1 MSVLKAD
8 HISIQ
13 FGGLRAV
20 NDFSIDLN
28 LGDIHAII
36 GPNGAGKTTVFN
48 MLTGIYQ
55 PTEGKVFVN
64 GKDMSGC
71 KPYQFT
77 AAGLSRTF
85 QNIRLFKNSTVLDN
99 VKMAYT
105 FKMKYNFFQMLTR
118 SGNYHSE
125 EERVTKEA
133 LDLLEMF
140 DLTYAKDYFA
150 DNLPYGEQRRLE
162 IVRALATNPQALL
175 LDEPAAGMNPN
186 EIDDLVRLIRR
197 IHDEI
202 GVGILIIEHHMKMV
216 MTIADYI
223 KVIDFGETICEGS
236 PAVVQKDPKVIEA
249 YLGRHANEGG
259 SEQ

>member
-1 MSVLKAD
+1 MC
-8 HISIQ
+8 IY
-13 FGGLRAV
+13 
-20 NDFSIDLN
+20 
-28 LGDIHAII
+28 
-36 GPNGAGKTTVFN
+36 PNPYRGRYKRCAGVGWAPRYPDDDEHLCPDKRN
-48 MLTGIYQ
+48 
-55 PTEGKVFVN
+55 PEAE
-64 GKDMSGC
+64 SGR
-71 KPYQFT
+71 KNV
-77 AAGLSRTF
+77 
-85 QNIRLFKNSTVLDN
+85 QNITIP
-99 VKMAYT
+99 
-105 FKMKYNFFQMLTR
+105 
-118 SGNYHSE
+118 SE